1 MSASGTMDESPN
13 GSPSD
18 VATVPTAHARR
29 GVHSPWGALPLAG
42 RVALLGVLVS
52 ALVAIALGVYIPLEI
67 RRHLLDAEGRGLQAA
82 VAALQPALPR
92 LDGHPFDPAD
102 IELLDR
108 LVDRT
113 LLDADHVR
121 AKLWSLDGVILYSD
135 AHELIGQ
142 SFPDVRA
149 RLQEVMATGVL
160 AEVTELEDPENVL
173 ERTYGRLVEFYVPV
187 QNENGRTEAIFE
199 IYSNVRF
206 FEEALGGISRATWL
220 AIGSG
225 LTVLLVFLVVLVTAA
240 LRSMNRDRAQAEAR
254 AAELAVLVGAAE
266 ALASS
271 LVPAEFF
278 ARLQSR
284 VRAALALSRL
294 AIESQRPQDAA
305 AVAHQ
310 LRDGSWLVAARG
322 TAPLA
327 DEDVRVL
334 RSVANNLDA
343 ALANAALYA
352 EVREAAQTR
361 RTLLRKVVEAHEDE
375 RRHIV
380 GELHD
385 SLAGDL
391 IRTLY
396 GIRGI
401 AARTDDLNDEVHAE
415 LVALERVVAEAE
427 ADLRA
432 FMARVQPASLDEF
445 GLKAALE
452 ERVDRFRRESHL
464 DVEFSV
470 RGQLDRYSKEVQ
482 IVCLRAA
489 EEALLNVRKHANASR
504 VRVAVTA
511 NKDRI
516 RLAVDDDGVGWA
528 DQTPTEGRGLG
539 LDYMRERVVGFGG
552 TVQTEASRL
561 GGARLVLTI
570 GRDADP

>member
-1 MSASGTMDESPN
+1 MKASLS
-13 GSPSD
+13 GSPIA
-18 VATVPTAHARR
+18 VATVPMPHARR
-29 GVHSPWGALPLAG
+29 GIHSAWGALPPAA
-42 RVALLGVLVS
+42 RVALLGVLAS

-67 RRHLLDAEGRGLQAA
+67 RRHLLDAEGRGLQSA

-92 LDGHPFDPAD
+92 LDGQPFSPA
-102 IELLDR
+102 ELERLDR

-113 LLDADHVR
+113 LLDSDHVR
-121 AKLWSLDGVILYSD
+121 AKIWSLDGVILYSD

-142 SFPDVRA
+142 SFPEVLP
-149 RLQEVMATGVL
+149 RLQEVVATGVL
-160 AEVTELEDPENVL
+160 AEVTELADAENVF
-173 ERTYGRLVEFYVPV
+173 ERTYPRLVEFYIPV
-187 QNENGRTEAIFE
+187 LSENGRTEAVFE
-199 IYSNVRF
+199 VYTDVRY
-206 FEEALGGISRATWL
+206 FEEALDGITRATWL

-278 ARLQSR
+278 ARLQTR
-284 VRAALALSRL
+284 VRAALGLSRL
-294 AIESQRPQDAA
+294 AIESEPPQDAA

-327 DEDVRVL
+327 EEDVRVL

-352 EVREAAQTR
+352 EVQEAAQTR

-385 SLAGDL
+385 SLASDL

-401 AARTDDLNDEVHAE
+401 AARSQDVSDDVHAE

-427 ADLRA
+427 VDLRA

-464 DVEFSV
+464 EVEFSV
-470 RGQLDRYSKEVQ
+470 RGQPDRYSKEVQ
-482 IVCLRAA
+482 LVCLRAA

-504 VRVAVTA
+504 VRVSVTA
-511 NKDRI
+511 NEDRI
-516 RLAVDDDGVGWA
+516 RLAVDDDGVGWVA
-528 DQTPTEGRGLG
+528 QTPTEGRGLG
-539 LDYMRERVVGFGG
+539 LAYMRERVVGFGG
-552 TVQTEASRL
+552 TVQTETSRL

-570 GRDADP
+570 DREADA

>member
-1 MSASGTMDESPN
+1 MKASLS
-13 GSPSD
+13 GSPKD
-18 VATVPTAHARR
+18 VAKVPMAHARR
-29 GVHSPWGALPLAG
+29 GIHFAWGALPPAA
-42 RVALLGVLVS
+42 RVALLGVLAS
-52 ALVAIALGVYIPLEI
+52 ALVAVALGVYIPLEI

-92 LDGHPFDPAD
+92 LDGRPFSPA
-102 IELLDR
+102 ELERLDR

-113 LLDADHVR
+113 LLDSDHVR
-121 AKLWSLDGVILYSD
+121 AKIWSLDGVILYSD

-142 SFPDVRA
+142 SFPEVLP
-149 RLQEVMATGVL
+149 RLQEVVATGVL
-160 AEVTELEDPENVL
+160 AEVTELADAENAF
-173 ERTYGRLVEFYVPV
+173 ERTYPRLVEFYIPV
-187 QNENGRTEAIFE
+187 HMANGPTEAIFE
-199 IYSNVRF
+199 VYTDVRY

-225 LTVLLVFLVVLVTAA
+225 LTVLLVFLVVLVAA
-240 LRSMNRDRAQAEAR
+240 ATRSMSRDRAQAEAR
-254 AAELAVLVGAAE
+254 AADLAVLVGAAE

-284 VRAALALSRL
+284 VRGALGLTSL
-294 AIESQRPQDAA
+294 AIESQPPQDAA

-310 LRDGSWLVAARG
+310 LRDGSWLVAGRG
-322 TAPLA
+322 TEPLA
-327 DEDVRVL
+327 EEDVRVL

-352 EVREAAQTR
+352 EVQEAAQTR

-401 AARTDDLNDEVHAE
+401 TARSQHVSDDVHAE

-427 ADLRA
+427 SDLRE

-452 ERVDRFRRESHL
+452 ERVDRFRGESHL
-464 DVEFSV
+464 EVEFSV
-470 RGQLDRYSKEVQ
+470 RGQPDLYSKEIQ
-482 IVCLRAA
+482 LVCLRAA
-489 EEALLNVRKHANASR
+489 EEALLNVRKHAHASR
-504 VRVAVTA
+504 VRVTVRASE
-511 NKDRI
+511 DRI
-516 RLAVDDDGVGWA
+516 RLAVDDDGVGWLG
-528 DQTPTEGRGLG
+528 QTPTNGRGLG
-539 LDYMRERVVGFGG
+539 LAYMRERVVGFGG
-552 TVQTEASRL
+552 TVQTESSRL

-570 GRDADP
+570 GREADA